1 MRYDGKRG
9 LWCIFTLVFYNLAIV
24 WSVVER
30 EKYNGFVVCLIAL
43 LIGDVFLL
51 VLNAKTY
58 VEVKNNVLIV
68 VLGFSRK
75 SINCDSITSL
85 EKTHSPIASMALSF
99 DRVKVSCGTE
109 CVYVSVKDNDK
120 LIRDLKDLN
129 PGIKVK

>member
-9 LWCIFTLVFYNLAIV
+9 IWWIFTLVFYNLAIV

>member
-9 LWCIFTLVFYNLAIV
+9 LWWIFTLVFYNLAIV

-51 VLNAKTY
+51 VLNARTY

>member
-9 LWCIFTLVFYNLAIV
+9 LWWIFTLVFYNLAIV

>member
-9 LWCIFTLVFYNLAIV
+9 LWWIFTLVFYNLAIV

-43 LIGDVFLL
+43 LIGDVFLM

>member
-9 LWCIFTLVFYNLAIV
+9 LWWIFTLVFYNLAIV

-85 EKTHSPIASMALSF
+85 EKTHAM
-99 DRVKVSCGTE
+99 
-109 CVYVSVKDNDK
+109 
-120 LIRDLKDLN
+120 
-129 PGIKVK
+129 

>member
-9 LWCIFTLVFYNLAIV
+9 LWWIFTLVFYNFAIV

>member
-9 LWCIFTLVFYNLAIV
+9 LWWIFTLVFDNLAIV

-51 VLNAKTY
+51 VLNAKTF

>member
-9 LWCIFTLVFYNLAIV
+9 LWWIFTLVFYNLAIV

-75 SINCDSITSL
+75 SINCDRITSL

-120 LIRDLKDLN
+120 LIRNLKDLN

>member
-9 LWCIFTLVFYNLAIV
+9 LWWIFTLVFYNLAIV

-109 CVYVSVKDNDK
+109 CVYVSVKDHDK

>member
-9 LWCIFTLVFYNLAIV
+9 LWWIFTLVFYNLAIV

-75 SINCDSITSL
+75 SINCDSITLL

>member
-9 LWCIFTLVFYNLAIV
+9 LWWIFSLVFYNLAIV

>member
-9 LWCIFTLVFYNLAIV
+9 LWWIFTLVFYNLAIV

-30 EKYNGFVVCLIAL
+30 EKYNGFIVCLIAL

>member
-9 LWCIFTLVFYNLAIV
+9 LWWIFTLVFYNLAIV
-24 WSVVER
+24 WSGVER

>member
-9 LWCIFTLVFYNLAIV
+9 LWWIFTLVFYNLAIV

-30 EKYNGFVVCLIAL
+30 EKYNCFVVCLIAL

-58 VEVKNNVLIV
+58 VEVKNKVLIV